1 MLRPDAVNRVSSP
14 SSALLDKYDVP
25 VPRYTSYPTV
35 PYWNNDPTTEQWLT
49 ELRKAAANPATTWS
63 VYIHIPFCET
73 LCTFCGCNT
82 IITRNHEREEPYV
95 GVILKEWS
103 RILDEVPDLEKR
115 PLRQLHL
122 GGGTPTFLSPA
133 SLKLMLEP
141 LMGRVQFRTGEFDA
155 SVEVNPR
162 VTSAEHLRALRN
174 AGFTRVSM
182 GVQDFD
188 PNVQYLVNRIQPFE
202 ITEQLTKDARAMG
215 YTSVNYDLI
224 YGLPKQTPESIR
236 RTAELTAT
244 LLPERI
250 AFYSFAKVPW
260 IKPAQRLF
268 KDEDLPEGPDK
279 RELYEIARD
288 VFLDAGYLEI
298 GMDHFAL
305 PDDSL
310 NQARE
315 TGELHRNFMGY
326 TEFRTDILLGLGVS
340 AISETPTCFHQNEKV
355 APVYERRVLAGEI
368 PTLRGHLL
376 SEEDQKLRQQILDF
390 MTRLRVTL
398 EPEQIEDARSYLA
411 QLIGDD
417 LVHVEGNELVLTESG
432 KPFLRNAA
440 VFFDRRLRE
449 AAPDK
454 PIFSSSI

>member
-1 MLRPDAVNRVSSP
+1 MTRKGMNRP
-14 SSALLDKYDVP
+14 SSELLDKYDVP

-35 PYWNNDPTTEQWLT
+35 PYWSNDPTTEQWLT
-49 ELRKAAANPATTWS
+49 ELRRAAANSETTWA

-73 LCTFCGCNT
+73 LCTFCGCNNV
-82 IITRNHEREEPYV
+82 ITRNHQREEPYV
-95 GVILKEWS
+95 RLIHDEWS
-103 RILDEVPDLEKR
+103 HYMNEVPDLEKR

-122 GGGTPTFLSPA
+122 GGGTPTFLSPE
-133 SLKLMLEP
+133 SLRLLLAP
-141 LMGRVQFRTGEFDA
+141 LFERVSYRTEEFDA

-162 VTSAEHLRALRN
+162 VTNAKHLKALYDV
-174 AGFTRVSM
+174 GFTRVSM
-182 GVQDFD
+182 GVQDFN
-188 PNVQYLVNRIQPFE
+188 PEVQRLVNRIQPYE

-224 YGLPKQTPESIR
+224 YGLPQQTPESIR
-236 RTAELTAT
+236 ETAELTAG
-244 LLPERI
+244 LRPDRI

-268 KDEDLPEGPDK
+268 KDEDLPEGTDK
-279 RELYEIARD
+279 RELYEISRD
-288 VFLDAGYLEI
+288 VFLDAGYVEI

-310 NQARE
+310 NKARE
-315 TGELHRNFMGY
+315 TGDLHRNFMGY

-355 APVYERRVLAGEI
+355 MPVYERRVQAGEI

-376 SEEDQKLRQQILDF
+376 TEEDQRLRQQILQF
-390 MTRLRVTL
+390 MTKLRVKL
-398 EPEQIEDARSYLA
+398 EPDQVGDARDYLA
-411 QLIGDD
+411 QLFEDD
-417 LVHVEGNELVLTESG
+417 LVHLEENELVLTERG

-440 VFFDRRLRE
+440 VFFDSRLRT
-449 AAPDK
+449 AAPDQ

>member
-1 MLRPDAVNRVSSP
+1 MRRSEMNGTISP
-14 SSALLDKYDVP
+14 SSALLDKYDGP

-35 PYWNNDPTTEQWLT
+35 PYWSNDPTTEQWLD
-49 ELRKAAANPATTWS
+49 ELRKAAAEPDATWS
-63 VYIHIPFCET
+63 IYIHIPFCET
-73 LCTFCGCNT
+73 LCTFCGCNNV
-82 IITRNHEREEPYV
+82 ITRNHEREEPYV
-95 GVILKEWS
+95 RLIHAEWS
-103 RILDEVPDLEKR
+103 KYLDEVPDLATR

-122 GGGTPTFLSPA
+122 GGGTPTFLSPE

-141 LMGRVQFRTGEFDA
+141 LMERIQFRTEEFGA

-162 VTSAEHLRALRN
+162 VTSAEHLEALKN

-188 PNVQYLVNRIQPFE
+188 PTVQYLVNRIQPFE
-202 ITEQLTKDARAMG
+202 ITEQLTKDARALG

-224 YGLPKQTPESIR
+224 YGLPKQSPESIR
-236 RTAELTAT
+236 LTAELTAS
-244 LLPERI
+244 LAPDRI
-250 AFYSFAKVPW
+250 ALYSFAKVPW

-268 KDEDLPEGPDK
+268 KDEDLPEGPEK

-288 VFLDAGYLEI
+288 IFLDAGYLEI

-305 PDDSL
+305 PKDSL
-310 NQARE
+310 NKARE
-315 TGELHRNFMGY
+315 TGALHRNFMGY

-355 APVYERRVLAGEI
+355 APVYERRVQAGEI

-376 SEEDQKLRQQILDF
+376 TEEDRKLRQQILVF

-398 EPEQIEDARSYLA
+398 EPEQVEDARAYLS
-411 QLIGDD
+411 QLIDDD
-417 LVHVEGNELVLTESG
+417 LVHLDGNELVLTESG
-432 KPFLRNAA
+432 KPFLRNAT
-440 VFFDRRLRE
+440 VFFDQRLRA
-449 AAPDK
+449 AAPDR